1 MALDAQS
8 NWNVEMSQPLKLSNA
23 SQQSKPVPAPESM
36 AELYRKAPS
45 QEILLPLEIVSHIL
59 SYIPRREDT
68 QSTFYSCTLVSRLWY
83 SASISLLYER
93 PYLSG
98 GNFNVFV
105 TTVCPSKNAHVRQ
118 SALAPLVRRLDMGGL
133 VHNSSR
139 SLTARLLGRLKGNI
153 VEFVAP
159 QASFAI
165 NSFPALSRCTQLRYL
180 DLSLISASISNR
192 LLFRALKT
200 LQHLETLLFPRT
212 SNSDLDK
219 NDEICEWPPK
229 LQGLHLAGGVDDHF
243 LRTHLLN
250 VPPTLSRFSIQHCSM
265 VYSPALL
272 STIEHLGP
280 QLQHLT
286 IRHPMN
292 RMGVGAL
299 DYILLMCPI
308 LTAFRISADFITDA
322 LFENIPQDHP
332 LQILDLDCSGT
343 AGTEVNITA
352 GAVYE
357 AVEEGRLPCLR
368 SVRVNARLAW
378 NATEGGKQ
386 DISDCEFLHCSSTAL
401 HARFYVEANANT
413 TAVVDTMEDLENET
427 PLGIEPIGVWFSM
440 D

>member
-8 NWNVEMSQPLKLSNA
+8 NWNIEMSQPLKLPIRSQNSEPKPA
-23 SQQSKPVPAPESM
+23 SKSM
-36 AELYRKAPS
+36 AELYHKAPS
-45 QEILLPLEIVSHIL
+45 QEILLPLEIISHIL
-59 SYIPRREDT
+59 SYIPHRVDT

-83 SASISLLYER
+83 FASISLLYER

-98 GNFNVFV
+98 GNFNAFV
-105 TTVCPSKNAHVRQ
+105 TTVCPSKNAHIRQ
-118 SALAPLVRRLDMGGL
+118 SALAPLVRRLDMGEL

-159 QASFAI
+159 QASFSI
-165 NSFPALSRCTQLRYL
+165 NSFPALSKCTQLRYL
-180 DLSLISASISNR
+180 DLSLISASISTR
-192 LLFRALKT
+192 LLFQTLKT

-212 SNSDLDK
+212 SNSDQGR
-219 NDEICEWPPK
+219 NDEIYEWPPK
-229 LQGLHLAGGVDDHF
+229 LQGLHLAGGVDNSF
-243 LRTHLLN
+243 LDTHLLN
-250 VPPTLSRFSIQHCSM
+250 VPPTLCRFSIQHCSM

-272 STIEHLGP
+272 STLEHIGP

-299 DYILLMCPI
+299 DFVLLSCPT
-308 LTAFRISADFITDA
+308 LTAFRISADFITDE
-322 LFENIPQDHP
+322 LFKNIPQDHP
-332 LQILDLDCSGT
+332 LRILDLDCSGT

-352 GAVYE
+352 GAVYD

-368 SVRVNARLAW
+368 SVRVSARLAW
-378 NATEGGKQ
+378 NATERGRR
-386 DISDCEFLHCSSTAL
+386 DISDLI
-401 HARFYVEANANT
+401 
-413 TAVVDTMEDLENET
+413 DTMEDLENET
-427 PLGIEPIGVWFSM
+427 PLGIEPIGVWFST